1 VAFGIE
7 PGEVLGI
14 IGPSGAGKST
24 LARHIVGVLS
34 PSAGA
39 VRLDGSDVSVW
50 ARTTLGQHLGYLPQ
64 DIELFADT
72 IAANIS
78 RFQEGEDK
86 EAILAAQM
94 AGVHDMIVRLP
105 NGYDTQVGEGGA
117 ILSGGYRQ
125 RIGLA
130 RAVYGNP
137 SLVVLDEPSSNLD
150 ADGDAAL
157 TDCIMQLKQRGT
169 TVVII
174 SHRPSTIGVVDK
186 ILLLKDGVAE
196 MFGPRAEV
204 MARLTRAVPVHA
216 VQGTAS
222 SEQGMTILDV
232 TNREMRLGAI
242 SPGRK
247 ISSGD
252 DAPSDSIRRVA
263 LAGWLIIAVFFG
275 GIGSWAA
282 TAPLNGAVV
291 GNAVVKVD
299 GNRKSVQHLDG
310 GIVKELRIKEGDK
323 VNAGDILVVLDET
336 QAQAEYDVLS
346 QQYMVLRATEVRLL
360 TELDRGTEL
369 VMPQDLKARPDDSYF
384 KSVWNGQVSQFQ
396 SRLAAIEGQRSVI
409 REKINQLGSQIT
421 GAQAQ
426 VKSFTDQIT
435 SVHAEAKDIAPLV
448 ERGLIARPRILQ
460 LERTA
465 FGLEG
470 QIADANANIAKA
482 RQAIAEQ
489 QQQIAQLDNDRM
501 ADITKDLRDTQAKML
516 EVIPKAMN
524 AKAVLG
530 RMEIRSPYAGRV
542 VALTVFSVGGVIQR
556 GEKILDIVPDQDSL
570 TIEAQIAVED
580 ISDIKPNMR
589 AEVHLTAYK
598 QRIVPI
604 IHGDVIQVSADRL
617 TDPKTNNPYYIAF
630 VRVDQDELAAM
641 PNIKLYPGMPATVMI
656 PTIQRTAFDYIV
668 GPLVM
673 SFNHSFRQK

>member
-1 VAFGIE
+1 
-7 PGEVLGI
+7 
-14 IGPSGAGKST
+14 
-24 LARHIVGVLS
+24 
-34 PSAGA
+34 
-39 VRLDGSDVSVW
+39 
-50 ARTTLGQHLGYLPQ
+50 
-64 DIELFADT
+64 
-72 IAANIS
+72 
-78 RFQEGEDK
+78 
-86 EAILAAQM
+86 
-94 AGVHDMIVRLP
+94 
-105 NGYDTQVGEGGA
+105 
-117 ILSGGYRQ
+117 
-125 RIGLA
+125 
-130 RAVYGNP
+130 
-137 SLVVLDEPSSNLD
+137 
-150 ADGDAAL
+150 
-157 TDCIMQLKQRGT
+157 
-169 TVVII
+169 
-174 SHRPSTIGVVDK
+174 
-186 ILLLKDGVAE
+186 
-196 MFGPRAEV
+196 
-204 MARLTRAVPVHA
+204 
-216 VQGTAS
+216 
-222 SEQGMTILDV
+222 MTILDP

-242 SPGRK
+242 APLRK
-247 ISSGD
+247 ISAGD
-252 DAPSDSIRRVA
+252 EGPSDSIRRVA
-263 LAGWLIIAVFFG
+263 LAGWLIIAIFFG
-275 GIGSWAA
+275 GMGSWAV

-310 GIVKELRIKEGDK
+310 GIVKELRVKEGDK
-323 VNAGDILVVLDET
+323 VDAGEILVVLDET

-360 TELDRGTEL
+360 TELDHGSEL
-369 VMPQDLKARPDDSYF
+369 VMPQDFKARSEDSYF

-409 REKINQLGSQIT
+409 REKINQLGSQIV
-421 GAQAQ
+421 GAEAQ

-542 VALTVFSVGGVIQR
+542 VALNVFSVGGVIQR

-617 TDPKTNNPYYIAF
+617 VDPKTNNPYYVAF
-630 VRVDQDELAAM
+630 VKVDENELAAM

-656 PTIQRTAFDYIV
+656 PTVQRTAFDYIV